1 MKDNLKTI
9 FFELLRMGLWGKG
22 QLYTTEP
29 LSDEDWAVLYQYAL
43 NHTVEGYSL

>member
-1 MKDNLKTI
+1 MKDKLKET

-22 QLYTTEP
+22 KLSVAEP

-43 NHTVEGYSL
+43 NHTV